1 MNITSEWDRS
11 GQEVRVRTITI
22 TIDPEDDPDGH
33 INGLVSRERLEAFLR
48 AYARPG
54 DYGAPEDAED
64 ARLLLQRFAFV
75 AAMCARR
82 LEGMQLAARD
92 QWGMGWGTIANA
104 RESSRST
111 VKYQITA
118 TREQYADQGAW
129 YDAAGLHL
137 GTPGDAVAA
146 LEDTARQDDGE

>member
-1 MNITSEWDRS
+1 MNITSDWDRD
-11 GQEVRVRTITI
+11 GQQMRVRTITI
-22 TIDPEDDPDGH
+22 TLDPEDDPDGH

-54 DYGAPEDAED
+54 DYGAPGDAED

-111 VKYQITA
+111 VKYQITTA
-118 TREQYADQGAW
+118 REHYAEQGAW
-129 YDAAGLHL
+129 YDEDGLHL
-137 GTPGDAVAA
+137 GTAAGAMAA
-146 LEDTARQDDGE
+146 LEAAARQDDGE